1 MSAMGRYFFE
11 LQEQEIEAA
20 EAYVHNEQQV
30 SEEEQAQID
39 KFEQEDFERR
49 SYTSR

>member
-11 LQEQEIEAA
+11 LQEQEKEAA
-20 EAYVHNEQQV
+20 DEYIHNQQLI

-39 KFEQEDFERR
+39 KFEQEDFDMR
-49 SYTSR
+49 SINR